1 MLAPLDDEFSMSL
14 TTNASDSASL
24 ESTSDLVAA
33 GLAAIDPETGEATIT
48 PPDPKR
54 ALRWLAALGAAAIP
68 YEIEE
73 SPWGSWVVRVPAAH
87 AERALREIAAYE
99 RVNHNWPPGP
109 PPGAAST
116 LDGPEASGDIL
127 PSLTVSLGLVGF
139 FLMTGP
145 FDPAV
150 SACAAGAGDSAKV
163 LAGEWWR
170 AATALTL
177 HADVPHVLGN
187 AVCCLFFGHAL
198 CRRFGFGLA
207 WAMIFLV
214 GVAGNLLAEHLGAP
228 GQVSIGASTAVF
240 GALGMLAAAQ
250 FVRNYRQYGNLKSV
264 WARAWVAAVAGVALL
279 GLLGTGP
286 HADLRAH
293 FYGFAVGVAAG
304 AVPALWLRRPPP
316 EAVQIFLY
324 AGMWGTVLAAWMRAL
339 AGMPPG

>member
-1 MLAPLDDEFSMSL
+1 MTHAPDSARIES
-14 TTNASDSASL
+14 ASDL
-24 ESTSDLVAA
+24 IEA
-33 GLAAIDPETGEATIT
+33 GLAMIDPETGDATIA

-54 ALRWLAALGAAAIP
+54 ALRWLATLGAAAIP
-68 YEIEE
+68 YGIEE
-73 SPWGSWVVRVPAAH
+73 SAWGSWVVRVPADH
-87 AERALREIAAYE
+87 AEQALGEIAAYE
-99 RVNHNWPPGP
+99 QVNRNWPPAP
-109 PPGAAST
+109 QSAAST
-116 LDGPEASGDIL
+116 LDGLEASGDIL
-127 PSLTVSLGLVGF
+127 PSLAVSLGLVGF

-145 FDPAV
+145 FDPRV

-163 LAGEWWR
+163 IAGEWWR

-250 FVRNYRQYGNLKSV
+250 FVRNFRLYGNLKSV
-264 WARAWVAAVAGVALL
+264 WARAWVAAFAGVALL
-279 GLLGTGP
+279 SLLGTGP
-286 HADLRAH
+286 RADLRAH
-293 FYGFAVGVAAG
+293 FYGFAVGVGAG

-324 AGMWGTVLAAWMRAL
+324 VGMWGTVLAAWMRAL
-339 AGMPPG
+339 ADLPPR